1 MAVNIN
7 GFIADKDTDEEVK
20 HELLCTVLEELQ
32 VGSFNREIAIFERYK
47 KRGQLFKWVLI
58 PKGNEQ
64 PLSKE
69 LVPKDAGLFS
79 R

>member
-1 MAVNIN
+1 MPVNIN
-7 GFIADKDTDEEVK
+7 GFIADKNTDEEVK
-20 HELLCTVLEELQ
+20 HELLCMILEELQ
-32 VGSFNREIAIFERYK
+32 VGNFHREVTVFERYK
-47 KRGQLFKWVLI
+47 KEGQLFKWVLI